1 MVRDLMAVAMVGMHQ
16 INDVFMGV
24 DMLLDLGVMFRDNL
38 RQFGE
43 VMGDRAGV
51 RRQQHTNRQGDGQ

>member
-1 MVRDLMAVAMVGMHQ
+1 MIRDLMAVTMVGMHQ

-24 DMLLDLGVMFRDNL
+24 AMLFDLGMMLNDDL
-38 RQFGE
+38 CQFSE

-51 RRQQHTNRQGDGQ
+51 RRQQHTNRQSDGE

>member
-1 MVRDLMAVAMVGMHQ
+1 MIRDLMAVAMVGMHQ

-24 DMLLDLGVMFRDNL
+24 AMLFDLGMMLGDDL
-38 RQFGE
+38 CQFSE

-51 RRQQHTNRQGDGQ
+51 RRQQHTNRQGDGE

>member
-1 MVRDLMAVAMVGMHQ
+1 MVRDLMAVAMMSMHQ

-24 DMLLDLGVMFRDNL
+24 AMLFDLGMMLGDDL
-38 RQFGE
+38 CQFGE

-51 RRQQHTNRQGDGQ
+51 CGQQHTNRQGDGE